1 MHNST
6 SFTVCATAGSWP
18 VHPGVPATA
27 GAPPL
32 MSSDKVR
39 YFLESVEWIEYDSSF
54 AATLEIWLDC
64 CNIFVSFNK
73 LLATF

>member
-1 MHNST
+1 
-6 SFTVCATAGSWP
+6 
-18 VHPGVPATA
+18 
-27 GAPPL
+27 